1 MVYLSLGDRYSGV
14 MASQVLDVAAFLRQ
28 ELGER
33 VIVIAFISI
42 RQFFQQRRLIKRDN
56 TDVWVFPM
64 APGLHRWRLN
74 RWLMGLV
81 IRLSGEKK
89 AFCRGVISTNLALT
103 LREAGVLDQ
112 VIYDGRGATKAEWE
126 EYEVV
131 NHSQLKKEIGDLEQ
145 RAIQETDWRLAVSEA
160 LVTHW
165 RTDFGYDQEAHCVI
179 PCTVNQMFLA
189 DLPSKNHRL
198 EMRTSYG
205 FSEESIVLIYSGSS
219 AGWQSFSW
227 MDTWLANMM
236 QENSRIVILFL
247 AKVDLESLASYQQ
260 FPNRVKKDWLSH
272 ADVPKVL
279 AMGDYG
285 LLIREESVTN
295 QVASPTKFAEY
306 LCCGLQ
312 VLISPHIGDYSDLV
326 ESTELGHVIDK
337 ETTDS
342 LLLSPTDEAKKQQL
356 HQLGSSQFSKEN
368 YKSEYKQIIQ
378 LTPHH
383 YV

>member
-1 MVYLSLGDRYSGV
+1 

-42 RQFFQQRRLIKRDN
+42 RQFFQQRGLFKQN
-56 TDVWVFPM
+56 HPDVWVLPM

-74 RWLMGLV
+74 RWLMGLA

-89 AFCRGVISTNLALT
+89 AFCRGVIATNLALN

-131 NHSQLKKEIGDLEQ
+131 SHPQLQQEIGELEQ
-145 RAIQETDWRLAVSEA
+145 RAIQETDWRLAVSQA
-160 LVTHW
+160 LVAHW
-165 RTDFGYDQEAHCVI
+165 RSDFGYDQDAHCVI

-189 DLPSKNHRL
+189 DLPDEDQRL
-198 EMRTSYG
+198 AMRKSYG
-205 FSEESIVLIYSGSS
+205 FSKESIVLIYSGSS

-227 MDTWLANMM
+227 MDQWLANLM

-247 AKVDLESLASYQQ
+247 AKVELESLTSHQQ
-260 FPNRVKKDWLSH
+260 FPDRVKKDWLSH

-285 LLIREESVTN
+285 LLIREESITN

-326 ESTELGHVIDK
+326 ESTELGRVIGKDTK
-337 ETTDS
+337 QT

-356 HQLGSSQFSKEN
+356 HQLGNSRFSKGN